1 MRTVILLLTSI
12 VAASGFAPQAPSIR
26 HLTSL
31 AAEGLS
37 TGSVK
42 WFDSEKGYGF
52 IVPDDGSEDV
62 FVHQTNIN
70 VEGFRSLA
78 DDEKVQFV
86 IEVDDRSGKRKATN
100 VTGPE
105 GADVQGAP
113 FNPQGD
119 DEEW

>member
-62 FVHQTNIN
+62 FGEFI
-70 VEGFRSLA
+70 
-78 DDEKVQFV
+78 
-86 IEVDDRSGKRKATN
+86 IEFKAKYE
-100 VTGPE
+100 PP
-105 GADVQGAP
+105 DSFP
-113 FNPQGD
+113 F
-119 DEEW
+119 